1 MKTRSDDMNRKKH
14 ILSTAVTAALTL
26 AAAACGDATGPE
38 GATSVAFRTA
48 ADAASASVSPGDVS
62 FSHSS
67 DPDAATL
74 SVDGSNGQLTIASVH
89 FILAEFELER
99 ADEAE
104 DCDDDAASEE
114 ACEEFEAP
122 MGFLELPLTGE
133 SAVAVQQAV
142 AAGSY
147 DELEF
152 EIEDLEEDEEDDDG
166 AEIQQLLTDIRDQFP
181 GWPEKGSLRV
191 HGTFTPKDDQGNLLT
206 GEARDFT
213 VYFEAEVEVEKEF
226 DTPVEIT
233 EQNSA
238 MTVSVDPR
246 MWFEVGDGT
255 VVDLSQYDFDP
266 ETGQPVP
273 EFEVE
278 AENGLSE
285 AFLSVEHGGS

>member
-1 MKTRSDDMNRKKH
+1 MTAHAGEIDVKNR
-14 ILSTAVTAALTL
+14 ILSTATAAALALT
-26 AAAACGDATGPE
+26 AAACGDATGPE
-38 GATSVAFRTA
+38 GTTAIAFRTA
-48 ADAASASVSPGDVS
+48 SGAASASVGPGDIS
-62 FSHSS
+62 LSHSS
-67 DPDAATL
+67 NPDAPTL
-74 SVDGSNGQLTIASVH
+74 DVDGTNGQLSIASVH

-104 DCDDDAASEE
+104 DCDDDAAPEE

-133 SAVAVQQAV
+133 DAVAVQQPV

-152 EIEDLEEDEEDDDG
+152 EIEDLEEDEDGEDG
-166 AEIQQLLTDIRDQFP
+166 AEIQQLLTEVRERFP

-191 HGTFTPKDDQGNLLT
+191 HGTFTPKDDQGSLLADQ
-206 GEARDFT
+206 ARDFT
-213 VYFEAEVEVEKEF
+213 VYFGAEVEVEKEF
-226 DTPVEIT
+226 ETPVEIT
-233 EQNSA
+233 EQNNA

-255 VVDLSQYDFDP
+255 VVDLSQYDFDQDA
-266 ETGQPVP
+266 GQPVP

-285 AFLSVEHGGS
+285 AFLSVEHGG